1 MMKKRGMSKKLLELL
16 NSKPVIGVLIF
27 TILSLASVFAANVI
41 VQDGSLEVES
51 GLNIS
56 SGNLTFPDG
65 STQSSGV
72 PSGALMYFAGNNTP
86 TGWLPCDGSNV
97 SRSTY
102 PYLFSTI
109 GTIYGN
115 GDGSTTF
122 NLPDLQGRVP
132 IVNGTGTDIN
142 SNSSSF
148 SIGESAGE
156 FNHTLTEAEMPA
168 HVHTQMGSQAIDYGG
183 GPNTNAPQNNVVNTG
198 STGGDQPHNIMQPYL
213 VLNCIVKT

>member
-1 MMKKRGMSKKLLELL
+1 M
-16 NSKPVIGVLIF
+16 
-27 TILSLASVFAANVI
+27 
-41 VQDGSLEVES
+41 
-51 GLNIS
+51 
-56 SGNLTFPDG
+56 
-65 STQSSGV
+65 
-72 PSGALMYFAGNNTP
+72 
-86 TGWLPCDGSNV
+86 
-97 SRSTY
+97 
-102 PYLFSTI
+102 
-109 GTIYGN
+109 
-115 GDGSTTF
+115 
-122 NLPDLQGRVP
+122 PDLQGRVP